1 MIQVYQTQSAP
12 VGATPSGKGCEVDIT
27 NNNMTMNTDM
37 SISSQG
43 STIVDALQENK
54 EMVTSIVDD
63 VVNRVINT
71 EVAKPKRFKPTAK
84 ALHNMEYLYVEAP
97 RGEESVGGISYPQSL
112 SEEFYRQLP
121 EFYTELPMEQQSV
134 PELRDAVLQALIT
147 VASAAMPHCKVRDG
161 HKEFS
166 CNIMSLFAGS
176 STMGKSTI
184 THAGESLETIHKRLL
199 TEKSQARREYAEK
212 VEEYEAT
219 KRKSAKVKSGS
230 LFPTERPEEPFTPVI
245 RLAPSTT
252 TPDLIMRLYKQRGMP
267 ASMIQAEMINTLN
280 ANKGEHGG
288 FLDVTLNTA
297 DNTALHR
304 SIKTNEEEFYVE
316 HPVLSF
322 VATMTDDQLPTFF
335 NAAPTGLEARIN
347 LRVLYCENDYRPEDD
362 ETYVKHRQM
371 MERMQQ
377 NLYDQY
383 FYLRSKDGA
392 EREYTLVLTPE
403 VKEQMDRYF
412 DVKSRLVVAKYRCQN
427 AQGVVYRR
435 RVDFKRY
442 LMQLTMQRLRE
453 QATSWEE
460 ALTSYEITPT
470 MEDADLMLYYVDHLI
485 DHSLFVLERYGKKV
499 MAEKEAKKE
508 DLMELLRSLPDNF
521 TSADAKRK
529 MSEVGMGERES
540 FRAIKAWEKAGFIEQ
555 TGKFSRERVFRKLT
569 DRERRKLNNL
579 SVKQSGKCKLSVN
592 KRNKK

>member
-1 MIQVYQTQSAP
+1 MIQDYTTQTAP
-12 VGATPSGKGCEVDIT
+12 VGATPSGKGCEVDKT
-27 NNNMTMNTDM
+27 DKATTMDTL

-43 STIVDALQENK
+43 ATIVDALQMGE
-54 EMVTSIVDD
+54 EMVTGIVDD

-97 RGEESVGGISYPQSL
+97 KDEESGASISYPQSL

-121 EFYTELPMEQQSV
+121 KFYTELPGEQQSV
-134 PELRDAVLQALIT
+134 PELRDAVLQALVT

-212 VEEYEAT
+212 VEEYEVT
-219 KRKSAKVKSGS
+219 KRKSAKAKSGS

-252 TPDLIMRLYKQRGMP
+252 TPDLIMRLCKQRGMP
-267 ASMIQAEMINTLN
+267 VSMVQAEMINTLN

-335 NAAPTGLEARIN
+335 NAAPTGLEARMN

-460 ALTSYEITPT
+460 ALTSYDITPT
-470 MEDADLMLYYVDHLI
+470 MDDADLMLYYVDHLI

-555 TGKFSRERVFRKLT
+555 TGKLSRERVFRKLT
-569 DRERRKLNNL
+569 DKERRKLNNL
-579 SVKQSGKCKLSVN
+579 SVKQKKKFKASVN